1 MLSTAGIPPPS
12 AFEGGALG
20 AVSRGPWLASWSRLW
35 RRDGTSP
42 PAFSELIIPE
52 RSEAKNVRPHERAVV
67 LGSQKLIV
75 GAGGETER
83 YDLASDPDERR
94 PAAAADATH
103 APLDRALAQ
112 FGTRMAR
119 ESRAAASAPLDE
131 EAQRRLKA
139 LGYVR

>member
-1 MLSTAGIPPPS
+1 M
-12 AFEGGALG
+12 
-20 AVSRGPWLASWSRLW
+20 SRL
-35 RRDGTSP
+35 RRL
-42 PAFSELIIPE
+42 PAEILAFAWGATPAKRQVCRADAE

-67 LGSQKLIV
+67 LGSQKLIL
-75 GAGGETER
+75 GPGGESEL

-94 PAAAADATH
+94 PAAASDATRSSV
-103 APLDRALAQ
+103 DRALAE

-119 ESRAAASAPLDE
+119 ESRAAASVPLDE